1 MHDAAIFTTFDIEGT
16 NCFVTIM
23 SFKEFNL
30 EIFSTGY

>member
-16 NCFVTIM
+16 TFFVAIM

-30 EIFSTGY
+30 EIFSTSY